1 MKKKAIICLALA
13 ILLLSVAGCSRK
25 NENITFMAKVEKI
38 YDKSITVD
46 VLTEGMSFSEAS
58 VDISGVELDFELEE
72 GQTLAITALPTIREV
87 FPVIVT
93 AVKIELMRLN
103 SVVTGTPIPA
113 QNSSEIDGVSMS
125 IESGSVTAG
134 GLTLVIIDKNDP
146 SHSFEEWYELKRQS
160 GSDWEDVPV
169 VIEGDYGFNSLGLS
183 PDDNGRLTLKVDWRW
198 LYGELTPGTYKIVK
212 ALNVNGGF
220 KYFSAEFKIS

>member
-1 MKKKAIICLALA
+1 MNKKINLCLALA
-13 ILLLSVAGCSRK
+13 LLLLSIAGCAK
-25 NENITFMAKVEKI
+25 KDENIRFMARVESI
-38 YDKSITVD
+38 YENSITVD
-46 VLTEGMSFSEAS
+46 VLTEGMDFSSAS
-58 VDISGVELDFELEE
+58 VDISGVAPDFELEE
-72 GQTLAITALPTIREV
+72 GQTLEVTALPTIREV

-93 AVKIELMRLN
+93 AVEIDLVKLN

-134 GLTLVIIDKNDP
+134 GLTLVITDKNDP
-146 SHSFEEWYELKRQS
+146 PHTFEEWYELKKQS
-160 GSDWEDVPV
+160 GSNWEDVPV

-183 PDDNGRLTLKVDWRW
+183 PDDNGRLTLTVDWRW
-198 LYGELTPGTYKIVK
+198 LYGELKPGTYKIVK
-212 ALNVNGGF
+212 ALNIDGDF